1 MDNTSDLM
9 LKVTDVCK
17 NYGKHE
23 VLKQMSFAV
32 PKGSIYGLVGKNGAG
47 KTTIM
52 RIISGLQK
60 PTSGK
65 VEYCFDHKGYG
76 KIGALVELPSIYST
90 KSARDNLIF
99 QYMNLGLKIDDSI
112 DEILEFVDL
121 ANTGKKKAGRFS
133 LGMRQRLG
141 IGMAMA
147 GNPDLLILDEPI
159 NGLDPEGIIQI
170 RDLLMRLNR
179 EKGITIIISS
189 HILSELSKLAT
200 NFAFVQD
207 GTIVR
212 EVTTEEV
219 ENAGGIQ
226 SDFYSAN
233 PEGLL
238 KVLQG
243 KGKVRGHII
252 TVCGGPLWQIM
263 GTKYFPGPDV
273 WEDSIIALEHCNIY
287 DSKLAGLHELR
298 AFAAA
303 GVFDKAKAV
312 ITGPMDDD
320 SRETILKVICKEVN
334 RPDMVILE
342 NVDYIHRTPM
352 TILPTGALMEIDCDA
367 PRIEILE
374 SGVVS

>member
-112 DEILEFVDL
+112 DEILEYVDL
-121 ANTGKKKAGRFS
+121 AHTGKKKAGRFS

-170 RDLLMRLNR
+170 RDLLIRLNR

-243 KGKVRGHII
+243 KG
-252 TVCGGPLWQIM
+252 
-263 GTKYFPGPDV
+263 
-273 WEDSIIALEHCNIY
+273 LEARI
-287 DSKLAGLHELR
+287 DPQTGIVKAK
-298 AFAAA
+298 
-303 GVFDKAKAV
+303 GVFNLTDVVTEASKQGVNIARV
-312 ITGPMDDD
+312 STRDTDL
-320 SRETILKVICKEVN
+320 ETYFINLVGGHGN
-334 RPDMVILE
+334 
-342 NVDYIHRTPM
+342 
-352 TILPTGALMEIDCDA
+352 G
-367 PRIEILE
+367 
-374 SGVVS
+374 